1 MSTKKMICGI
11 AFIGILICT
20 FVLAGGVA
28 QFIDLA
34 SILVVVI
41 LGALFAIAVD
51 GDDSFVQKFGD
62 GCVRAGWIGT
72 IIGLIVIFEVV
83 RFASFNTAETGPAV
97 AVCLLI
103 ILYSYTFKILS
114 MILDPEVET

>member
-1 MSTKKMICGI
+1 MSTKKIICGI
-11 AFIGILICT
+11 AFIGFLICT
-20 FVLAGGVA
+20 FLFAGGVE

-34 SILVVVI
+34 SISVVVI

-72 IIGLIVIFEVV
+72 IIGLIVIFGSE
-83 RFASFNTAETGPAV
+83 RFTSFDTAEIGPAA
-97 AVCLLI
+97 AVCLLT
-103 ILYSYTFKILS
+103 ILYGYTFKMLS
-114 MILDPEVET
+114 MILGPEVET